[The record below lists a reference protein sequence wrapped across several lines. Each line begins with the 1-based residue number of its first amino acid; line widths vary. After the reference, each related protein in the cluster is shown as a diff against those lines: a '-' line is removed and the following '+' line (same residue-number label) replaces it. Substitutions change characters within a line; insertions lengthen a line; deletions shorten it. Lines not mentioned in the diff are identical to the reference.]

1 MCGVDDEEGNPVGCE
16 MMLAFREILAWGDDY
31 ASKSNRASFAE
42 LVAALSSFST
52 DPAPLFASNSND
64 FKFKSLDFRI
74 PDGGSAATS
83 PLIEAVKRSYGG
95 FGTGFDARTA
105 RARRAGS
112 CSCAPR
118 FHYSLLAN
126 PHPNPNYRR
135 NTPPRSLRRGF
146 VETGYEVSSFLTPS
160 QKKNQKNLVNSNL
173 VYK

>member
-1 MCGVDDEEGNPVGCE
+1 MNLTTVLITNDQKQGSVCGVDDEEGNPVGCE

-42 LVAALSSFST
+42 LVAALSFST
-52 DPAPLFASNSND
+52 DPAPLFASNSNE

-112 CSCAPR
+112 CSCAFTTPC
-118 FHYSLLAN
+118 LLTPIQN
-126 PHPNPNYRR
+126 PITGGTRLLVLFDADL
-135 NTPPRSLRRGF
+135 LRRD
-146 VETGYEVSSFLTPS
+146 T
-160 QKKNQKNLVNSNL
+160 K
-173 VYK
+173 